1 VYEPSVETRDFCLE
15 DEATQTVSVTYEAIP
30 SSNKLWTSNLLGFPS
45 SELAASGEGDPV
57 IVDAPAGKDLAF
69 DGDGN
74 LWALGGTLA
83 EPMIVRFPASELGT
97 SGEKQFDVGINVP
110 AVECIPAIRALAF
123 DGPDLWLSVCG
134 EKAMKFTSGMLA
146 ESGNLTPDATISDM
160 SGNADI
166 AFSEAGL
173 WVATGSSVL
182 LYDKDVTGESTNP
195 AKLTLTVRDA
205 EDSRD
210 LDPTGI
216 TFDADGNLWGFCF
229 GSNFIFKVAAADLD
243 QTGEQTAIAAVSF
256 VLGVDVLVATGA
268 FDDGGALWVAY
279 GTGRLGRLSPEQLT
293 VSSGTGDP
301 VTPER
306 VVTND
311 ALINELSIAFFADP
325 PGVPLAP
332 DYD

>member
-1 VYEPSVETRDFCLE
+1 MF
-15 DEATQTVSVTYEAIP
+15 
-30 SSNKLWTSNLLGFPS
+30 
-45 SELAASGEGDPV
+45 
-57 IVDAPAGKDLAF
+57 
-69 DGDGN
+69 
-74 LWALGGTLA
+74 
-83 EPMIVRFPASELGT
+83 
-97 SGEKQFDVGINVP
+97 
-110 AVECIPAIRALAF
+110 
-123 DGPDLWLSVCG
+123 
-134 EKAMKFTSGMLA
+134 A
-146 ESGNLTPDATISDM
+146 ESGDLTPDATISGM

-166 AFSEAGL
+166 ALNDTGL
-173 WVATGSSVL
+173 WVASGSSVL
-182 LYDKDVTGESTNP
+182 RYDSGISGESTNP

-229 GSNFIFKVAAADLD
+229 GSNFIFKVNAVDLD
-243 QTGEQTAIAAVSF
+243 QTGEQTAIADVSF

-311 ALINELSIAFFADP
+311 ALENELNLAFFAAP
-325 PGVPLAP
+325 AGVPLAP
-332 DYD
+332 GYD